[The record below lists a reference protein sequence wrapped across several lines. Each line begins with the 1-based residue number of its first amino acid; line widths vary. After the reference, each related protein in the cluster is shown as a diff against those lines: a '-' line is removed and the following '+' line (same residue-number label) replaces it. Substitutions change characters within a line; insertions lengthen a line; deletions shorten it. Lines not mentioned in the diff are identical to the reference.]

1 MLRGPSGFCP
11 QFTAE
16 HSGIVRAGKLNDSD
30 LDHKDRGA
38 NCTTG
43 PLKFFYLTE
52 LFGPVAVVTKP
63 QAQRPLFRGLAQS
76 WIRISEGPAVIA
88 ADQAASAGR
97 TRRMI
102 SAPCSRSIIVK
113 NNLRASRGGSERIPS
128 GWPNRISYWRFIVS
142 TAGEA
147 VDRLARSRSCRRP
160 SGCRPVSDRSGC
172 APARAEQGVPT

>member
-63 QAQRPLFRGLAQS
+63 QAQRPLFRG
-76 WIRISEGPAVIA
+76 RR
-88 ADQAASAGR
+88 AGAILDSDLRR
-97 TRRMI
+97 TRRD
-102 SAPCSRSIIVK
+102 CCRS
-113 NNLRASRGGSERIPS
+113 S
-128 GWPNRISYWRFIVS
+128 GVCWTNATHDLGAMLSLNHS
-142 TAGEA
+142 QE
-147 VDRLARSRSCRRP
+147 
-160 SGCRPVSDRSGC
+160 
-172 APARAEQGVPT
+172 